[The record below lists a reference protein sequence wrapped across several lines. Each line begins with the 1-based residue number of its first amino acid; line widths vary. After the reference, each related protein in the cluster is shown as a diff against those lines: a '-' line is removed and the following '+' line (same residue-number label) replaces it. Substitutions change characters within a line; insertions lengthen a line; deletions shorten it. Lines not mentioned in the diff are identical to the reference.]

1 MKFSLFGFFLQVTR
15 TPAVVGK
22 SIPQMIATLQNRY
35 GIHTLCVIISS
46 NPRDIIH
53 TLNFTW

>member
-1 MKFSLFGFFLQVTR
+1 MVD
-15 TPAVVGK
+15 K

-35 GIHTLCVIISS
+35 GIRTLCVIISS

-53 TLNFTW
+53 TLNFNW